1 MKKAFK
7 IAYAALFFAVCATPL
22 ALMPF
27 VKSNAEIEKKA
38 LTEMPSFISD
48 GKINTDFSTQFE
60 SWFND
65 RLPLR
70 SQLLSAA
77 NLVKGELLTSPS
89 SNVISGSD
97 GWIFFDT
104 DKLDYMNTNAMTD
117 NQIRSMAVTISL
129 IEENVKGKNG
139 SFTFVPMPNKASV
152 YDEYFP
158 SCYKKADENN
168 YTRLCAQLDDLGVNY
183 VDMLKV
189 MRENKSSDIYHKRDS
204 HWNYLGTLIGYNAIM
219 NSLGKPH
226 KTYDGVSYKLEKDWR
241 GDLDKLL
248 YPSGG
253 FMDYQYHFDIE
264 YQPFRFTVPVGVSD
278 VQSQLET
285 FMSDK
290 EENDSRIGTANSGKT
305 DNARLY
311 MVRDSFGRALL
322 PFMIDNYKTCMFV
335 RTDCPELSLVP
346 QGGDMVYEI
355 VERNLSNVI
364 ATAPFMFAP
373 ERSEVPAAAENGG
386 EISTV
391 CSDEGYAVRVYG
403 ALPEDLPVGDGRM
416 YVKLTGGNGD
426 HIFEAFPIYEK
437 KLLEGD
443 GKNGFSM
450 MIDPSLGLSGDFEIT
465 VYAGGKVFT
474 GTKATLTADTQ

>member
-7 IAYAALFFAVCATPL
+7 IAYSALFFAVCAAPL

-27 VKSNAEIEKKA
+27 VSNSENIEKKA
-38 LTEMPSFISD
+38 LAEMPSFISD
-48 GKINTDFSTQFE
+48 GKLNTDFSVQFE

-70 SQLLSAA
+70 PQLLSAA
-77 NLVKGELLTSPS
+77 NLVKGELLMSPS

-104 DKLDYMNTNAMTD
+104 DKQDYMNTNAMTE
-117 NQIRSMAVTISL
+117 NQIRSVAVTLSL
-129 IEENVKGKNG
+129 IQENVTAKGG
-139 SFTFVPMPNKASV
+139 RFTFVPMPNKASV

-158 SCYKKADENN
+158 FCYSKSRVNN
-168 YTRLCAQLDDLGVNY
+168 YSRIAQALKETGVNY
-183 VDMLKV
+183 VDMLAL
-189 MRENKSSDIYHKRDS
+189 MREKKSEGLYHKRDS
-204 HWNYLGTLIGYNAIM
+204 HWNYLGTLYGYNAIM
-219 NSLGKPH
+219 DSLGRPH
-226 KTYDGVSYKLEKDWR
+226 KTYDGVSYNYVKDWR

-264 YQPFRFTVPVGVSD
+264 YEPFMFTIPAGAAD
-278 VQSQLET
+278 EEEQLAI

-290 EENDSRIGTANSGKT
+290 EENDSRIAATNLGDA
-305 DNARLY
+305 DNKKLY

-322 PFMIDNYKTCMFV
+322 PFMIDNYEKTMFV
-335 RTDCPELSLVP
+335 RSDCPELSLVGE
-346 QGGDMVYEI
+346 GGDMVYEI
-355 VERNLSNVI
+355 VERNFTNLIS
-364 ATAPFMFAP
+364 TAPFMFAP
-373 ERSEVPAAAENGG
+373 ERESLPAEQAEGG
-386 EISTV
+386 TIETV

-403 ALPEDLPVGDGRM
+403 ALPDDLPAGDGRM
-416 YVKLTGGNGD
+416 YVKLSGSGGE

-443 GKNGFSM
+443 RKNGFSL
-450 MIDPSLGLSGDFEIT
+450 MIDPSMELSGEFEVS
-465 VYAGGKVFT
+465 VYAGGKVFI
-474 GTKATLTADTQ
+474 GTKAVLG

>member
-7 IAYAALFFAVCATPL
+7 IAYAALFLAVCATPL

-27 VKSNAEIEKKA
+27 VQSNAEIEKKA
-38 LTEMPSFISD
+38 LTEMPAFVKD

-70 SQLLSAA
+70 SELLSAA

-104 DKLDYMNTNAMTD
+104 DKLDYMDTNALTD
-117 NQIRSMAVTISL
+117 NQIRSIAVTLSL
-129 IEENVKGKNG
+129 IQENVKGKQG
-139 SFTFVPMPNKASV
+139 SFTFVPMPNKAGV

-158 SCYKKADENN
+158 SCYRKADENN
-168 YTRLCAQLDDLGVNY
+168 YSRLCAQLNDLGVNY
-183 VDMLKV
+183 VDMLKL
-189 MRENKSSDIYHKRDS
+189 MREHKDVGIYHKRDS
-204 HWNYLGTLIGYNAIM
+204 HWNYLGALIGYNAIM
-219 NSLGKPH
+219 DSLGKPH
-226 KTYDGVSYKLEKDWR
+226 KTYDGASYKYEKDWR

-253 FMDYQYHFDIE
+253 FMDYQYHFNIE
-264 YQPFRFTVPVGVSD
+264 YQPFRFTAPVGVGD

-290 EENDSRIGTANSGKT
+290 EENDSRIGTASMGT
-305 DNARLY
+305 VDNARLY

-322 PFMIDNYKTCMFV
+322 PFMIDNYKNAMFV
-335 RTDCPELSLVP
+335 RTDCPELP
-346 QGGDMVYEI
+346 QVAQGADMVYEI
-355 VERNLSNVI
+355 VERNFQNLI

-373 ERSEVPAAAENGG
+373 ERDSVPADAADGG
-386 EISTV
+386 MIETT
-391 CSDEGYAVRVYG
+391 CSDEGYAIRVYG
-403 ALPEDLPVGDGRM
+403 ALPDDLPVGDGRM
-416 YVKLTGGNGD
+416 YVKLSGGNGD

-437 KLLEGD
+437 KLLKGEGR
-443 GKNGFSM
+443 NGFSM
-450 MIDPSLGLSGDFEIT
+450 MIDPSLGMSGEFEVT
-465 VYAGGKVFT
+465 VYAGGKCFT
-474 GTKATLTADTQ
+474 GTKAVITAEAQ

>member
-7 IAYAALFFAVCATPL
+7 IVYSALFFAACATPL

-27 VKSNAEIEKKA
+27 VQSNAEIEKKA
-38 LTEMPSFISD
+38 LTEMPALISD
-48 GKINTDFSTQFE
+48 GKLNTDFSEQFE

-89 SNVISGSD
+89 SNVISGSG

-117 NQIRSMAVTISL
+117 NQISSAAVTLSL
-129 IEENVKGKNG
+129 LQENVKSKNG

-152 YDEYFP
+152 YSEHFP

-168 YTRLCAQLDDLGVNY
+168 YTRLCAKLKELGVNY
-183 VDMLKV
+183 VDMLGFLND
-189 MRENKSSDIYHKRDS
+189 NKGTQLYHKRDS
-204 HWNYLGTLIGYNAIM
+204 HWNYLGALYGYNQIM
-219 NSLGKPH
+219 ESLGKPH
-226 KTYDGVSYKLEKDWR
+226 KTYSGATYDYLKDWR

-253 FMDYQYHFDIE
+253 FMDYQYHFNIE
-264 YQPFRFTVPVGVSD
+264 YQPFRFTVPAGTGD
-278 VQSQLET
+278 TQQQLEI

-290 EENDSRIGTANSGKT
+290 EENDSRIGTSNMGQA
-305 DNARLY
+305 DNTRLY

-322 PFMIDNYKTCMFV
+322 PFMIDNYKQAMFV
-335 RTDCPELSLVP
+335 RTDCPEMAQVAEGS
-346 QGGDMVYEI
+346 DMVYEI
-355 VERNLSNVI
+355 VERNLANTI

-373 ERSEVPAAAENGG
+373 ERESAPAQAENGG
-386 EISTV
+386 TLETV
-391 CSDEGYAVRVYG
+391 CSDEGYAIRVYG
-403 ALPEDLPVGDGRM
+403 ALPEDIPVGDGRV
-416 YVKLTGGNGD
+416 YVRFSNAEGE

-437 KLLEGD
+437 KLLGGD

-450 MIDPSLGLSGDFEIT
+450 MIDPALGLNGEFDVT
-465 VYAGGKVFT
+465 VYAGGRSFT
-474 GTKATLTADTQ
+474 GTKASLSAKAQ

>member
-38 LTEMPSFISD
+38 LTEMPSFVSD

-70 SQLLSAA
+70 SELLSAA
-77 NLVKGELLTSPS
+77 NLVKSEVLTSPS
-89 SNVISGSD
+89 SNVITGSG
-97 GWIFFDT
+97 GYIFFDT
-104 DKLDYMNTNAMTD
+104 DKMDYMDTNAMTD
-117 NQIRSMAVTISL
+117 NQIRSIAVTLSL
-129 IEENVKGKNG
+129 IQENVMAKGG
-139 SFTFVPMPNKASV
+139 RFTFVPCPNKASV

-158 SCYKKADENN
+158 ACYKKAEENN
-168 YTRLCAQLDDLGVNY
+168 YTRLCKQLTEIGVNH
-183 VDMLKV
+183 VNMLEL
-189 MRENKSSDIYHKRDS
+189 MCENKSTGIYHKRDS
-204 HWNYLGTLIGYNAIM
+204 HWNYLGALYGYNAIM
-219 NSLGKPH
+219 DSLARAH
-226 KTYDGVSYKLEKDWR
+226 KTYDGVSYKYEKDWR

-253 FMDYQYHFDIE
+253 FMDYQYHFTID
-264 YQPFRFTVPVGVSD
+264 YQPFRFTSPVGVTD
-278 VQSQLET
+278 TQAQLEN

-290 EENDSRIGTANSGKT
+290 EEGDSRIGTANMGQA
-305 DNARLY
+305 DNTRLY

-335 RTDCPELSLVP
+335 RTDCPELAQVAA
-346 QGGDMVYEI
+346 GGDMIYEI
-355 VERNLSNVI
+355 VERNLANTIS
-364 ATAPFMFAP
+364 TAPFMFGP
-373 ERSEVPAAAENGG
+373 ERGAVPSNVTDGG
-386 EISTV
+386 SIDTV

-403 ALPEDLPVGDGRM
+403 ALPDDLPVGDGRM
-416 YVKLTGGNGD
+416 YVKLSGSSGER
-426 HIFEAFPIYEK
+426 IFEAFPIYEK
-437 KLLEGD
+437 KLLKGD
-443 GKNGFSM
+443 SKNGFSL
-450 MIDPSLGLSGDFEIT
+450 MIDPSLGLSGNLDIT

-474 GTKATLTADTQ
+474 GTKATLTPQQ